1 MSIRLAPSTESIS
14 FKRYQTSFYY
24 ETMNFIK
31 EDLIDFT
38 DKNFFK
44 HMLEKN
50 QLKQEDFN
58 NKTSEG
64 IKALINLRTDI
75 LKSPTKTNNYNLE
88 KHIFTEQILKQLFKY
103 SIFNLLKTQKNTL
116 FILPCFDQESDNGA
130 SRFNKYIT
138 YNEIDKDL
146 YEDIF
151 KNTKYTINKI
161 PSKDEIAK
169 QIKNMEA
176 PGSEKIKAT
185 DDLKK
190 ATEALLKAVNNAK
203 SSTSEEDKKT
213 KEAAIKEAAIKEK
226 EEFEKLEKIND
237 VLYKDT
243 NQIIF
248 IKPFSTDTNENID
261 SYKDRIKENINAIK
275 ETIKNRG
282 NNVDNQAFTQII
294 CFVNND
300 NTMFTNYFKTEL
312 KKKYADE
319 LNKQFNEF
327 YSLNRIDGS
336 SQTFNKSST
345 LKSELSEISV
355 SSINNK
361 IKNLG
366 DITKSLYDYNYK
378 TITDNLQNNEFKQ
391 NEQILLDKLNNFY
404 KIRLDVSAMKSL
416 SSTDNSSLF
425 NIYMRFDNLDKAVVT
440 NEIRPNKDT
449 LYIIYNSKELPRVG
463 HFTLNNE
470 SKNHYTF
477 TTDQIEYAQYKDGEE
492 FIKIKEEM
500 DKKTASLNEA
510 KKAQLKA
517 EKEAINDEDDEELK
531 ANMEEVTNTT
541 NNKPTSKISRK
552 NKLFEIRYNYGQIQ
566 YKDITRNLFQQWS
579 NDNYVKYYKEKS
591 IYENYKWF
599 SHKMIDNKYK
609 ENINIKYYKNTIY
622 DIPSLK
628 EYLISEKK
636 YTDKTRLAVEFLDI
650 NLNDQELI
658 KYNNFVF
665 EKFKSN
671 INNPNSNLD
680 ENSPQNILFE
690 DRIKQGICSIIFE
703 QNTLVLVKTTIVQTE
718 KEKEKATADNFKMIK
733 YTYTPINS
741 IDKTGKIV
749 DINKYFIENTE
760 EQQFLRCDNK
770 TCSKTEV
777 EKKEN
782 PDPPFKLPSD
792 LESQLSNAK
801 KAFAL
806 TVVKITK
813 DVLTD
818 PVKLYL
824 ASECKTRKRK
834 IKEGYYKVMQ
844 MFAGGSMKR
853 KYKTNHKSKHTRRN
867 KLIRKSKPKRH
878 VKFRRT
884 YSLKYPKV

>member
-1 MSIRLAPSTESIS
+1 
-14 FKRYQTSFYY
+14 
-24 ETMNFIK
+24 MNFIK

-38 DKNFFK
+38 GKDFFR
-44 HMLEKN
+44 HMLEIDHP
-50 QLKQEDFN
+50 LKQEDF
-58 NKTSEG
+58 KD
-64 IKALINLRTDI
+64 IKADGMRSLINLRTDI
-75 LKSPTKTNNYNLE
+75 LKNPTKINNYNLE
-88 KHIFTEQILKQLFKY
+88 QHIFTDQILKQLYKY
-103 SIFNLLKTQKNTL
+103 SIFNLFKTQKNTL
-116 FILPCFDQESDNGA
+116 FILPCFDQENDNGA
-130 SRFNKYIT
+130 ARFNKYIT
-138 YNEIDKDL
+138 YNGIDEDL
-146 YEDIF
+146 YNDIF
-151 KNTKYTINKI
+151 KNTKYTINNI
-161 PSKDEIAK
+161 PSKASID
-169 QIKNMEA
+169 QVIKTND
-176 PGSEKIKAT
+176 P
-185 DDLKK
+185 L
-190 ATEALLKAVNNAK
+190 
-203 SSTSEEDKKT
+203 T
-213 KEAAIKEAAIKEK
+213 KEASSELKQATDALTKALSDAQKITSEQNKKEAEEAIKEAIIKEK
-226 EEFEKLEKIND
+226 RAFEKLDKLND
-237 VLYKDT
+237 NLYKNT

-248 IKPFSTDTNENID
+248 IKPFSADTNENID

-282 NNVDNQAFTQII
+282 NNIDNQAFTQII

-336 SQTFNKSST
+336 SQTINKSTT
-345 LKSELSEISV
+345 LKSELNEISV

-366 DITKSLYDYNYK
+366 DITKSLYDFKYK
-378 TITDNLQNNEFKQ
+378 TITEKIQDNEFKQ
-391 NEQILLDKLNNFY
+391 NEQLLLDKLNNFY

-425 NIYMRFDNLDKAVVT
+425 NIYMRFDNLDKPVIT
-440 NEIRPNKDT
+440 NEIRANKDT
-449 LYIIYNSKELPRVG
+449 LYIVYNGNELPRVG
-463 HFTLNNE
+463 HFTLNNA
-470 SKNHYTF
+470 SKNYYTF
-477 TTDQIEYAQYKDGEE
+477 TTDQIEYSQYKDTDE
-492 FIKIKEEM
+492 FIKIEEQKKKEIEAM
-500 DKKTASLNEA
+500 DKD
-510 KKAQLKA
+510 KKAQLEAKQA
-517 EKEAINDEDDEELK
+517 EIANENKLELEANTEEL
-531 ANMEEVTNTT
+531 TNTT
-541 NNKPTSKISRK
+541 NNKPTSKTSRK

-566 YKDITRNLFQQWS
+566 YKDITRNLFQPWS
-579 NDNYVKYYKEKS
+579 NDNYIEYHKEKS

-628 EYLISEKK
+628 EYLISEKR
-636 YTDKTRLAVEFLDI
+636 YTEKTRLAIEFLDI

-658 KYNNFVF
+658 KYNNFIF

-671 INNPNSNLD
+671 INNPNANID

-718 KEKEKATADNFKMIK
+718 KEKEKATSDNFKMIK
-733 YTYTPINS
+733 YIYTPINAVE
-741 IDKTGKIV
+741 KEKKIEV
-749 DINKYFIENTE
+749 INKYFIENID
-760 EQQFLRCDNK
+760 EQPFLRCDNK
-770 TCSKTEV
+770 TCVKNKTE
-777 EKKEN
+777 KEAN
-782 PDPPFKLPSD
+782 PEPLFKLPSD

-813 DVLTD
+813 DVLSD
-818 PVKLYL
+818 PVKLFL
-824 ASECKTRKRK
+824 AAECKTRKKK
-834 IKEGYYKVMQ
+834 ITEGYYQVVK

-853 KYKTNHKSKHTRRN
+853 KNKSKRKLTR
-867 KLIRKSKPKRH
+867 KTKRR

>member
-1 MSIRLAPSTESIS
+1 MTIRPSTEGIS

-38 DKNFFK
+38 NKDFFR
-44 HMLEKN
+44 HMLEIDHT
-50 QLKQEDFN
+50 LKQDDF
-58 NKTSEG
+58 KDIGADGMKSL
-64 IKALINLRTDI
+64 IQLRINL
-75 LKSPTKTNNYNLE
+75 LKNPTKTNNYNLE
-88 KHIFTEQILKQLFKY
+88 QHVFTDQILKQLFKY
-103 SIFNLLKTQKNTL
+103 SIFNLFKTQKNTL
-116 FILPCFDQESDNGA
+116 FILPCFDQENDNGA

-138 YNEIDKDL
+138 YNGIDKEL
-146 YEDIF
+146 YNDIF
-151 KNTKYTINKI
+151 NNPKYTINNI
-161 PSKDEIAK
+161 PSKSFID
-169 QIKNMEA
+169 
-176 PGSEKIKAT
+176 SKIKEGENNKPSA
-185 DDLKK
+185 LEKVKK
-190 ATEALLKAVNNAK
+190 ATEALTAAVARAK
-203 SSTSEEDKKT
+203 NITSESEKKT
-213 KEAAIKEAAIKEK
+213 AQEAIKAAAIKEEEAIKM
-226 EEFEKLEKIND
+226 LNQLND
-237 VLYKDT
+237 SIYKDT

-248 IKPFSTDTNENID
+248 IKPFSADSNENID

-282 NNVDNQAFTQII
+282 NNIDNQAFTQII

-327 YSLNRIDGS
+327 YSLNRIEGS

-345 LKSELSEISV
+345 LKSELNEISV

-366 DITKSLYDYNYK
+366 VIIKDLYDFKYK
-378 TITDNLQNNEFKQ
+378 TITENLQNNEFKQ
-391 NEQILLDKLNNFY
+391 NEQLLLDKLNNFY

-440 NEIRPNKDT
+440 NEIRANKDT
-449 LYIIYNSKELPRVG
+449 LYIVYNNTDLPRVG

-470 SKNHYTF
+470 SKNYYTF
-477 TTDQIEYAQYKDGEE
+477 TTDQIEYSQYKDTDE
-492 FIKIKEEM
+492 FIKIKEE
-500 DKKTASLNEA
+500 K
-510 KKAQLKA
+510 
-517 EKEAINDEDDEELK
+517 EKEAKSLSADKKAELESKRSEIANENKLELEANTEEL
-531 ANMEEVTNTT
+531 TNTT

-566 YKDITRNLFQQWS
+566 YKDITRNLFQPWS
-579 NDNYVKYYKEKS
+579 NDNYIEYYKEKS

-628 EYLISEKK
+628 EYLISEKR
-636 YTDKTRLAVEFLDI
+636 YTEKTRLAIEFLDI

-658 KYNNFVF
+658 KYNNFIF

-671 INNPNSNLD
+671 INNPNANID

-703 QNTLVLVKTTIVQTE
+703 QNSLVLVKTTIVQTE
-718 KEKEKATADNFKMIK
+718 KEKEKATSDNFKMIK
-733 YTYTPINS
+733 YIYTPINAVEKEKK
-741 IDKTGKIV
+741 IDV
-749 DINKYFIENTE
+749 INNYFIENNE

-770 TCSKTEV
+770 TCAKTKA
-777 EKKEN
+777 EKEAN
-782 PDPPFKLPSD
+782 PEPSFKLPQD

-801 KAFAL
+801 KSFAL

-818 PVKLYL
+818 PVKLFL
-824 ASECKTRKRK
+824 AAECKTRKKK
-834 IKEGYYKVMQ
+834 IKEGYYQVLK
-844 MFAGGSMKR
+844 MFAGGSMNKSKR
-853 KYKTNHKSKHTRRN
+853 KTKPMRKTKPQ
-867 KLIRKSKPKRH
+867 RKTKPPRKTKRH
-878 VKFRRT
+878 VRFRRT